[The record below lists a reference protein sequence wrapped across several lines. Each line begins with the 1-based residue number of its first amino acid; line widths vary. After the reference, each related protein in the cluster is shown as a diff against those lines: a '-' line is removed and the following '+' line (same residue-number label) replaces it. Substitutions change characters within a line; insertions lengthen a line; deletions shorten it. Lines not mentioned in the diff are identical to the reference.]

1 MRLDA
6 PETGE
11 RTGAIWGELERLMTT
26 TFASEHIAADDVR
39 LVRQADMRYQGQEHT
54 VTVPIP
60 DGPLDDD
67 ATAEV
72 RRRFDDAHERLYTFR
87 LEVPAELVTF
97 RLTGYGTVPKPP
109 LREISPGGDARRAH
123 GQPSRSTSTSAA
135 RPRRRCSTARRSVR
149 EPTSPGLPPSRR
161 PPRRPSSHPA

>member
-1 MRLDA
+1 M
-6 PETGE
+6 
-11 RTGAIWGELERLMTT
+11 T
-26 TFASEHIAADDVR
+26 TFASERIAADDVR

-67 ATAEV
+67 ARAEV

-109 LREISPGGDARRAH
+109 LREISPGDDVEARTGSRLVDFDERGQAETAVFDRGARA
-123 GQPSRSTSTSAA
+123 G
-135 RPRRRCSTARRSVR
+135 
-149 EPTSPGLPPSRR
+149 PTSPGRPPSRR